1 MLDVHHSADTLERL
15 RAALDLQTIDIEEAL
30 AAFGV
35 DHIDQSLPLVGVD
48 VDPVIGLILVQYLPK
63 EQMAF
68 AMAKALPNR
77 LFGLQAW
84 APGFLRSEYARSKQ
98 ALRAEITAQAAAQA
112 APH

>member
-48 VDPVIGLILVQYLPK
+48 VDPVIGLILVQYEPK
-63 EQMAF
+63 EQMAYV
-68 AMAKALPNR
+68 MAQRYPNEV
-77 LFGLQAW
+77 FGLHAW
-84 APGFLRSEYARSKQ
+84 APGFLRSEYDRSKQ
-98 ALRAEITAQAAAQA
+98 ALRAAITAQAKASA